1 MTNDP
6 RRALAEELGLRI
18 KVRRVALRLS
28 RAQLAERA
36 DVSARRIATVER
48 GEHMS
53 DVAML
58 VALRRALDCPW
69 GALLDGLE
77 GFLD

>member
-1 MTNDP
+1 
-6 RRALAEELGLRI
+6 
-18 KVRRVALRLS
+18 
-28 RAQLAERA
+28 
-36 DVSARRIATVER
+36 
-48 GEHMS
+48 MS

-69 GALLDGLE
+69 GALLDDLE